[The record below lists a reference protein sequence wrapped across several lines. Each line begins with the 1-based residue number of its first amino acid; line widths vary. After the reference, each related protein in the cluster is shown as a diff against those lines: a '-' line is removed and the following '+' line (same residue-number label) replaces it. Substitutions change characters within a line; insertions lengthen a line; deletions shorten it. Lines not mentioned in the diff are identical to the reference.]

1 MSRGLTQTI
10 FISDIVHT
18 NLWEPY
24 GTSSEDAQIGK
35 VVCFALKA
43 HPQLKVD
50 YVQDGDI
57 ADGVKGTEKHETAER

>member
-1 MSRGLTQTI
+1 MKL
-10 FISDIVHT
+10 FDT

-57 ADGVKGTEKHETAER
+57 ADGVKGTETHEPAER